1 MTTFVIVNP
10 QSRGGKTGRNAD
22 VILRA
27 VRATV
32 GDVAMAFTTR
42 PGEATLLTRE
52 ALERGHSRILAVGG
66 DGTTNEV
73 VNGFF
78 RAGEPVNAQATLG
91 LVSSG
96 TGGDFRKTLG
106 IAAGYAESIA
116 RLTLAARPVDVG
128 QVFFANPAG
137 AREDRFFL
145 NIASFGLSADVVDR
159 VSRARYTR
167 LLGGPATYLAH
178 ALAALVDLRL
188 SRLRVTVDGHTDLVD
203 AMAIGA
209 VCNGRFFGGGMMV
222 APDAMPDDG
231 LFDVVLLRGST
242 RLGVIQR
249 MTELYRGAHVAHP
262 SVHVVRGRSVTVASV
277 SNTGAPLRLET
288 DGEGGAHGPAHFT
301 IRPAALLVHY

>member
-10 QSRGGKTGRNAD
+10 QSRGGKTGRDAD

-27 VRATV
+27 VRAAL
-32 GDVAMAFTTR
+32 GDVTIAFTRR

-52 ALERGHSRILAVGG
+52 ALARGHMKILAVGG

-78 RAGEPVNAQATLG
+78 RAGQPISTQATLG

-106 IAAGYAESIA
+106 IAAGYTASIA
-116 RLTLAARPVDVG
+116 RLTDAPRLVDVG
-128 QVFFANPAG
+128 QVHFASATGAG
-137 AREDRFFL
+137 DDRFFL

-159 VSRARYTR
+159 VSRARYAR
-167 LLGGPATYLAH
+167 LLGGPMTYAVH
-178 ALAALVDLRL
+178 AIAALVNLRTPQ
-188 SRLRVTVDGHTDLVD
+188 LRVTVDDHTDLVD

-222 APDAMPDDG
+222 APNALPDDG

-262 SVHVVRGRSVTVASV
+262 SVHVVRGRSVTVAAV
-277 SNTGAPLRLET
+277 SSTGAPLRLEI

-301 IRPAALLVHY
+301 MRPAALLVHC

>member
-10 QSRGGKTGRNAD
+10 QSRGGKTGRDAD

-27 VRATV
+27 VRATL
-32 GDVAMAFTTR
+32 GDVAMAFSTR

-52 ALERGHSRILAVGG
+52 ALERGHARIVAVGG

-78 RAGEPVNAQATLG
+78 RAGQPVNAQATLG

-96 TGGDFRKTLG
+96 TGSDFRKTLG

-116 RLTLAARPVDVG
+116 RLSVAARPVDVG
-128 QVFFANPAG
+128 HVCFANPAG

-167 LLGGPATYLAH
+167 LLGGPATYMTH
-178 ALAALVDLRL
+178 AIAALVDLRMR
-188 SRLRVTVDGHTDLVD
+188 RLRVTVDDHTDLVD

-222 APDAMPDDG
+222 APNARPDDG

-262 SVHVVRGRSVTVASV
+262 SVHVVRGRSVTVSLEAS
-277 SNTGAPLRLET
+277 TGAPLRLEI
-288 DGEGGAHGPAHFT
+288 DGEGGALGPAHFT
-301 IRPAALLVHY
+301 MRPAALLVHH